1 MAAPRCEAEADS
13 KRMLVSATGTQVE
26 NACGQAPVL
35 CIRAAMNLLLSDQWG
50 GRCVALMALTLC
62 LEGKLCLLYRLT
74 HLCRQCS
81 WRCSLVA
88 AMLAL
93 RRYMIV
99 AGTVVL

>member
-50 GRCVALMALTLC
+50 GRCVALVALTLC
-62 LEGKLCLLYRLT
+62 LEGKLCLLYSFIL
-74 HLCRQCS
+74 RQPTFASGHCS
-81 WRCSLVA
+81 
-88 AMLAL
+88 
-93 RRYMIV
+93 
-99 AGTVVL
+99 